1 MTGSDEILTGGVTQ
15 VHGRIDEESL
25 RAAVGLNSEY
35 YLARWN
41 EIRGKG
47 SRVSWNWAACLANLY
62 WFAWRKMWAPL
73 TLLVIAFLLVGLVG
87 AIVPALGQATLLISI
102 GFTFVTGAYGNEIYR
117 RHCERLVAGT
127 AGLERE
133 EALAGLRRRGGTS
146 AAALAVMIAATLLLI
161 GLPIALQ
168 IAQT

>member
-25 RAAVGLNSEY
+25 RAAVGPNSEY

-41 EIRGKG
+41 EIRAKG
-47 SRVSWNWAACLANLY
+47 SRVSWNWAACLANVY
-62 WFAWRKMWAPL
+62 WFAWRRMWAPL

-127 AGLERE
+127 AGLEGE

-146 AAALAVMIAATLLLI
+146 ATALAVTIAATLLLI
-161 GLPIALQ
+161 GLPIGLQ
-168 IAQT
+168 IAAP

>member
-1 MTGSDEILTGGVTQ
+1 MTSSDEILSGQVTQ
-15 VHGRIDEESL
+15 IGDRIDEDAL
-25 RAAVGLNSEY
+25 RAAVGTNSDY
-35 YLARWN
+35 YLARWS
-41 EIRGKG
+41 EIRAKG

-62 WFAWRKMWAPL
+62 WLAWRKMWAPL
-73 TLLVIAFLLVGLVG
+73 TLLVVAFVLVGIVG
-87 AIVPALGQATLLISI
+87 ALLPALAQATLLISI

-127 AGLERE
+127 AGLEGE

-146 AAALAVMIAATLLLI
+146 AAALAVTIAATLLLI
-161 GLPIALQ
+161 GLPMALQ

>member
-1 MTGSDEILTGGVTQ
+1 MTSSDEILTSRGMEGR
-15 VHGRIDEESL
+15 GRIDEEAL
-25 RAAVGLNSEY
+25 RAAIGPNSEY

-41 EIRGKG
+41 EMRAKG

-62 WFAWRKMWAPL
+62 WFAWRRMWVPL
-73 TLLVIAFLLVGLVG
+73 TLLVIAFVLVGLVG
-87 AIVPALGQATLLISI
+87 AVVPALGQATLLVSI

-127 AGLERE
+127 AGLEGK

-146 AAALAVMIAATLLLI
+146 ATALVVTIAATLFLI

-168 IAQT
+168 IARS